1 MLSVTS
7 RMLRSALLSRLKY
20 IRLIFRVFQGKYTA
34 SIHKIPNLRLGK
46 WAGANRIQILFLDLY
61 DPECRNNPQ
70 LSIAEQEAFYED
82 GLRPAILDLMKVEWS
97 SIRACVAFRDSHRSG
112 SQESI
117 TKEVDE
123 HVAGSLV
130 QRIRRHLAVNNSFIG
145 SNIKV
150 VHEVRGAKN
159 NSMHDFNRSE
169 ATAGYAFRLWL
180 RSLSLPLFIANS
192 KTWYVDVGMEV
203 KSYKKASLVWRTEA
217 HSALLQHL
225 CEVSTLRAERMT
237 TPGSSCYRRDMNSQ
251 LIHLSG
257 CVIYP
262 GDDGGPHSIV
272 KIQLY
277 DTAQSLVYLPD
288 DQKYFSTQDIL
299 SGKYK
304 LCLDGMLD
312 EYQHAS
318 NNSHI
323 SARLKVR
330 VPARYAAYVL
340 HDMDED
346 LIRGSLC
353 AFDTKIWW

>member
-1 MLSVTS
+1 
-7 RMLRSALLSRLKY
+7 MLRSALLSRLKY
-20 IRLIFRVFQGKYTA
+20 IRLIFRVFQGKHTV

-70 LSIAEQEAFYED
+70 LSIAEQEAFHED
-82 GLRPAILDLMKVEWS
+82 GLRPAILDLMKVEWP
-97 SIRACVAFRDSHRSG
+97 SIRASVDFRDSHRSG

-123 HVAGSLV
+123 HVAGPLV

-180 RSLSLPLFIANS
+180 RSLSLPPFIANS

-217 HSALLQHL
+217 HCALLQHL
-225 CEVSTLRAERMT
+225 CEVSTVRADRMT

-251 LIHLSG
+251 LVHLSG

-262 GDDGGPHSIV
+262 GDGGGPHSIV

-277 DTAQSLVYLPD
+277 DTAQSLAYLPD

-304 LCLDGMLD
+304 LCLEGILQ
-312 EYQHAS
+312 EYNYAS
-318 NNSHI
+318 NNSHV